1 MTTELN
7 SKQIRVLEW
16 IRDGCPAGVM
26 QGEGDKDRLPQLL
39 WELETQAREEEER
52 RIARQREAA
61 ERQRQ
66 WEEAMRQ
73 AERRLIEDHQRRIL
87 SARVDAWHG
96 ADAIRA
102 YCDAVEQKFGAAVN
116 AANVE
121 C

>member
-52 RIARQREAA
+52 RIARQRYRIGTPAIFFQIDAA
-61 ERQRQ
+61 LFAAR
-66 WEEAMRQ
+66 A
-73 AERRLIEDHQRRIL
+73 RRDGRARNAGRAIGHDRAHRRTRRRPRPL
-87 SARVDAWHG
+87 PSLPRKRG
-96 ADAIRA
+96 REGRA
-102 YCDAVEQKFGAAVN
+102 
-116 AANVE
+116 
-121 C
+121 